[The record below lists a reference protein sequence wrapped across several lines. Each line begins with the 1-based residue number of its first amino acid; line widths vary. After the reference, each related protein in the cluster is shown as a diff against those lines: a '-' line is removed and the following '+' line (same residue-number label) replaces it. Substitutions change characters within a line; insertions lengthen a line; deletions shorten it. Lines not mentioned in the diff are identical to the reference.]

1 MHKLIGVPR
10 TFGRDCTYIQI
21 YIHLPPKSME
31 TIGLNVHIARPLSEA
46 VQFLKEILAR
56 ISKLT

>member
-1 MHKLIGVPR
+1 MQKGTLLR
-10 TFGRDCTYIQI
+10 TYLDVSTPLPLV
-21 YIHLPPKSME
+21 HLPPKSME
-31 TIGLNVHIARPLSEA
+31 TIGLNVHLARPLSEA